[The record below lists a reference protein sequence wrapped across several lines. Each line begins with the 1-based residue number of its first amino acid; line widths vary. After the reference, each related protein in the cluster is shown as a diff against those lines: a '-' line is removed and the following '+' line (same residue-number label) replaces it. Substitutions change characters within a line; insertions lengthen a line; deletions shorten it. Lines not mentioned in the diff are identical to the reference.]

1 MVCNFALI
9 SQLNQ
14 LQWKDKL
21 EGITE
26 KKCINVIMPGKKKE
40 KNGTFIKNPGVDKG
54 FARNKRKKKK
64 DIKGKN
70 FACSW
75 Q

>member
-1 MVCNFALI
+1 
-9 SQLNQ
+9 
-14 LQWKDKL
+14 
-21 EGITE
+21 
-26 KKCINVIMPGKKKE
+26 MPGKKKE

-75 Q
+75 